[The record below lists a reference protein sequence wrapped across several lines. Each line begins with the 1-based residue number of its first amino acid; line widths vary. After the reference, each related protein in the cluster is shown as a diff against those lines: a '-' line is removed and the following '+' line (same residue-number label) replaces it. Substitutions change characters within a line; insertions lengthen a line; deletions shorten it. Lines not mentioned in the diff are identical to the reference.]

1 MKTVAIIN
9 DFTTCEEI
17 ALGVQMPILRAM
29 GHKVLPI
36 PSKILDYPL
45 CVDGAVELETV
56 EFAKS
61 MFASITNR
69 NDKIDAVLSG
79 FIPSVDLASK
89 TKEFCE
95 AQKSRGALIFV
106 DPVFGDNGKAYKS
119 VKPENIEAQKELL
132 KVADYCFPNYTEA
145 CLLTGVEYKG
155 ITSGDSAGFSYEN
168 GEYGMTSSE
177 ARNLLIKL
185 KAFGVKIPIVTGCIV
200 EGRDAIA
207 YLSEGNEL
215 AIVEYERI
223 NGHLPG
229 TGDRF
234 AAGVVGRLGNDE
246 SLLEAISKTAIEISN
261 GINRIYMPKEM
272 NQQSD
277 GVIG

>member
-1 MKTVAIIN
+1 MKTVVIIN

-56 EFAKS
+56 DFAKS
-61 MFASITNR
+61 MFASILTR
-69 NDKIDAVLSG
+69 KDCVDAVLTG
-79 FIPSVDLASK
+79 FIPSVKLVSD

-95 AQKSRGALIFV
+95 AQKSRGAIVYV

-132 KVADYCFPNYTEA
+132 TVADYCFPNYTEA

-155 ITSGDSAGFSYEN
+155 ITSGDVTSDTYEN
-168 GEYGMTSSE
+168 GKYGMNSSE
-177 ARNLLIKL
+177 AKELLIKL
-185 KAFGVKIPIVTGCIV
+185 KAFGVGIPIVTGCIV

-207 YLSEGNEL
+207 YLGEDNEL
-215 AIVEYERI
+215 SIVEYERI

-234 AAGVVGRLGNDE
+234 AAGVVGRLGNGE
-246 SLLEAISKTAIEISN
+246 NLRSAIQRTAEEISK
-261 GINRIYMPKEM
+261 GM
-272 NQQSD
+272 
-277 GVIG
+277 